1 MKKIFLSFIIFLC
14 AFLAINYSGNN
25 VFASE
30 LSEVD
35 YSSLSQL
42 NIINENNIFGVDE
55 ANNKIIKITQGKISS
70 FGEYGTSDGKFAE
83 IKFFKVLSNNELI
96 VIDGLKRLQFFDTNF
111 NHLKTI
117 QYVQYIDPN
126 KNIEQHSLIGNI
138 TSICCDLYANVYL
151 LDASNNQIIK
161 ANSQSTYAEI
171 YKTNI
176 DSSIEIINF
185 NINGTLILA
194 NTNTFYCESLSHTL
208 EENISE
214 IYVDAQNYIFVKSP
228 QNLYKFN
235 TSLTQES
242 SMQLPENCS
251 YLSINL
257 EKGIFYY
264 LNTNTLE
271 ILKIENF
278 ASDVSNFTPPYDISE
293 KTAQSKK
300 TNFAKITKECYLY
313 STPYQISSNIYLTK
327 DIEIIVLSENFDS
340 NLNFTYV
347 MTVNNNQV
355 ILGYIKS
362 DCYLSTTDK
371 NYNSYAFPIRND
383 IPYYK
388 LPLKAYSNT
397 SLKLNRLNFNEVYAI
412 TQKIIFNNVEFYEI
426 KINENYV
433 FVESKNVLEN
443 VTNYISVYLQTDA
456 VVKPINSEENVTIY
470 SNENKDDILYI
481 IEKPLNVKAIKKVSS
496 LYEIQFLQN
505 NEIKIGYV
513 ESANLFK
520 DKNNFIIPIVIAL
533 VIICL
538 IIISIILIKFKKEFK
553 RNI

>member
-14 AFLAINYSGNN
+14 TFLAIQYSGNN

-35 YSSLSQL
+35 FSSLSQL
-42 NIINENNIFGVDE
+42 NIVSENKIFAVDE
-55 ANNKIIKITQGKISS
+55 TNNKIVKIINNEISS
-70 FGEYGTSDGKFAE
+70 YGEYGNSDGQFTE
-83 IKFFKVLSNNELI
+83 IKFFKVLSNNELL
-96 VIDGLKRLQFFDTNF
+96 VIDSLKRLQFFDTNF
-111 NHLKTI
+111 NHLKT
-117 QYVQYIDPN
+117 VQYISNNN
-126 KNIEQHSLIGNI
+126 KLFPIENIKCV
-138 TSICCDLYANVYL
+138 TSDIYANVYF
-151 LDASNNQIIK
+151 LDSTNNQIIK
-161 ANSQSTYAEI
+161 VNSQSTYAEI

-176 DSSIEIINF
+176 DSSIELINF
-185 NINGTLILA
+185 NINGALILA
-194 NTNTFYCESLSHTL
+194 NTNTFYCESLSYTL

-214 IYVDAQNYIFVKSP
+214 IYIDAQNYIFVKST

-235 TSLTQES
+235 ISLTQEG
-242 SMQLPENCS
+242 SMQLPEYCS

-264 LNTNTLE
+264 LNSNTSE
-271 ILKIENF
+271 ILKVEGF

-293 KTAQSKK
+293 KIAQSEKA
-300 TNFAKITKECYLY
+300 NFAKITKECYLY
-313 STPYQISSNIYLTK
+313 STPYQISSNIYLQKNT
-327 DIEIIVLSENFDS
+327 EIIVLSENFDS

-347 MTVNNNQV
+347 MTINDTQI

-362 DCYLSTTDK
+362 DCYLSTFDK

-388 LPLKAYSNT
+388 LPLKEFDSI
-397 SLKLNRLNFNEVYAI
+397 SLKLNKLNFNEVYTI
-412 TQKIIFNNVEFYEI
+412 TQKIVFNNVEFYEI
-426 KINENYV
+426 KINDNYV

-443 VTNYISVYLQTDA
+443 VTNYISVYLETDA
-456 VVKPINSEENVTIY
+456 VIKPINGEENVTIY
-470 SNENKDDILYI
+470 SNESKDDILYI

-496 LYEIQFLQN
+496 LYEIQFLQD
-505 NEIKIGYV
+505 NEIKTGYV